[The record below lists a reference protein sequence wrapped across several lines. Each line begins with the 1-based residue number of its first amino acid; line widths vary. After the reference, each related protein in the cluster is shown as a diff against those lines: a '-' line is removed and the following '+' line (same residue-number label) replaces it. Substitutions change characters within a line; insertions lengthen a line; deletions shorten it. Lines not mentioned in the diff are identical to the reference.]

1 MMLQKII
8 NNIADNKNTQS
19 LSHHYRIKRFEFFK
33 SLLNTLHRPLKIIDI
48 GGTTEFWKA
57 MNFQE
62 ANITITLLNLEEIS
76 DIELP
81 FKSLKGD
88 ATNLSNIPDQSY
100 DIVFSNSVIE
110 HLFTWE
116 NQQKMAAEVKRIGK
130 HHFIQTPNYWF
141 PIEPHWLF
149 PFFQYFP
156 KHLRYWLTNH
166 FTLGHISKIAD
177 KAAAKKQVE
186 EVRLLS
192 KSELTKLFPQSAIYS
207 EKFNLLNKSFTS
219 YSFENQ

>member
-1 MMLQKII
+1 MLQKII
-8 NNIADNKNTQS
+8 NNIADNKKAQS
-19 LSHHYRIKRFEFFK
+19 LSHHYRIKRFKFFK
-33 SLLNTLHRPLKIIDI
+33 SLLNTLPRPLKIIDI
-48 GGTTEFWKA
+48 GGTIEFWKA

-62 ANITITLLNLEEIS
+62 TNITITLLNLEDIS

-81 FKSLKGD
+81 FKSMKGD
-88 ATNLSNIPDQSY
+88 ATNLSNIADQSY

-156 KHLRYWLTNH
+156 KYLRYLLTNH
-166 FTLGHISKIAD
+166 FALGHIRKIPD

-192 KSELTKLFPQSAIYS
+192 KSELKKLFPQSTIYS
-207 EKFNLLNKSFTS
+207 EKFNLLNKSFTA
-219 YSFENQ
+219 YSFENK